1 MDARWQ
7 DKLIGSSVQCV
18 FRWRLKVESDV
29 IARCEEVG
37 YSKLYR
43 ERDASISFMYSVLFM
58 YNLFSISMNTGKSQT
73 VMWHVYNS

>member
-1 MDARWQ
+1 
-7 DKLIGSSVQCV
+7 
-18 FRWRLKVESDV
+18 VESDV

-73 VMWHVYNS
+73 VM